1 MTLSIKDPEADRL
14 ARALVQARPA
24 NMAGLF
30 LLILFV
36 WVSCLAFGILM
47 DPNFP
52 DDVSVS
58 LDQK

>member
-1 MTLSIKDPEADRL
+1 MTPSIKDPDADRL

-24 NMAGLF
+24 KMARLF

-36 WVSCLAFGILM
+36 WVSCWLSEILI
-47 DPNFP
+47 DRNFP